1 MKTKLSRLRHFFY
14 PLLVIGVVYT
24 LYLCIQFL
32 FLFLGRLL
40 SPLLKIAWKLEELT
54 AGVVLPNFILH
65 LFLGLIP
72 LLIAFYL
79 AEKTFFRHRFL
90 PRFFPPSPWA
100 HRDLLFGLALG
111 FFLFALLF
119 LVFFAL
125 GWVRFA
131 ATPLVVAPH
140 LFWMALTFMVAAL
153 FEELFYRGLHLPVF
167 AAHWGLSPAIAFSAF
182 LFSLAHLNNPHLSFG
197 GLFVILLAGVLFAF
211 AYLETGTLYLPV
223 ALHFSWNFWQNCFG
237 FRVSGFAFPTLF
249 QLEVTGPPLWTGGA
263 FGPEA
268 SLAGLFLLGLATVAT
283 LLYGRFRRRTH
294 LHPSETSRPSGTS
307 GPPPPTE
314 KNRP

>member
-100 HRDLLFGLALG
+100 HWDLLFGLALG
-111 FFLFALLF
+111 FFFCPVIPGFSRWGGSVSRPPACGVARSLLD
-119 LVFFAL
+119 
-125 GWVRFA
+125 G
-131 ATPLVVAPH
+131 
-140 LFWMALTFMVAAL
+140 
-153 FEELFYRGLHLPVF
+153 
-167 AAHWGLSPAIAFSAF
+167 S
-182 LFSLAHLNNPHLSFG
+182 N
-197 GLFVILLAGVLFAF
+197 
-211 AYLETGTLYLPV
+211 
-223 ALHFSWNFWQNCFG
+223 
-237 FRVSGFAFPTLF
+237 
-249 QLEVTGPPLWTGGA
+249 
-263 FGPEA
+263 
-268 SLAGLFLLGLATVAT
+268 
-283 LLYGRFRRRTH
+283 LYG
-294 LHPSETSRPSGTS
+294 G
-307 GPPPPTE
+307 GPF
-314 KNRP
+314 